1 MHREPLLFAAFGVGL
16 ALVNLTMLEKP
27 DTGAAVAKILLVDDV
42 DLFLELER
50 SYLEGEEYDLL
61 TASSGEETL
70 QRLDKVAPD
79 LLLLDYYMP
88 GINGDEVCRTIR
100 DSERWSGL
108 PILMV
113 TAAGKPEEVKKCL
126 DAGCDDY
133 ITKPVNK
140 QELREKVRRL
150 LGQVQRRTVERV
162 AVQMPIQVQQGE
174 SVQVVRAE
182 DLSTTGVYLKSSKR
196 LPENTTIAL
205 KLESA
210 AGKPLTVYGRI
221 KRTSSADEDG
231 CGVYFLYPDE
241 EAKELMDSLVLSKKA
256 EQLAREGV
264 DEQLSQRLQALEQEC
279 SRLRRAQ
286 DEALRRI
293 GELEQENLDF
303 ANQLVQV
310 EDVNNNLTNLY
321 IASSR
326 LHSTLDREETL
337 EIIKE
342 VVINFVGAER
352 FAVFLYDKDSRMLT
366 FATGEGFDGEQ
377 SLPDVP
383 LGEGVLG
390 ATAAS
395 GENYFCQGSVSEGS
409 DDILAPIVA
418 IPLMIHGQMIGLL
431 SIYRLF
437 IQKEQL
443 ESIDYQL
450 FSMLGE
456 HAATSLFSSTLYSR
470 SERKR
475 QTYQGVVD
483 LLLK

>member
-1 MHREPLLFAAFGVGL
+1 MS
-16 ALVNLTMLEKP
+16 
-27 DTGAAVAKILLVDDV
+27 KILLVDDV

-50 SYLEGEEYDLL
+50 SYLEGCDYDLV

-70 QRLDKVAPD
+70 QRLDKIAPD
-79 LLLLDYYMP
+79 VLLLDYYMP
-88 GINGDEVCRTIR
+88 GINGDEVCRLIR
-100 DSERWSGL
+100 KNPLWKKL

-113 TAAGKPEEVKKCL
+113 TAAGKPEEVQSCL

-140 QELREKVRRL
+140 QELRDKVKRL
-150 LGQVQRRTVERV
+150 LGTVQRRSAERV
-162 AVQMPIQVQQGE
+162 TVKLPIQLQEGGRLH
-174 SVQVVRAE
+174 VVTSKDISSSGMCLNA
-182 DLSTTGVYLKSSKR
+182 STPLE
-196 LPENTTIAL
+196 ENTTVEM
-205 KLESA
+205 KLEGSD
-210 AGKPLTVYGRI
+210 GKLLSLYGKI
-221 KRTSSADEDG
+221 KRSSAEEKDG
-231 CGVYFLYPDE
+231 CGVYFIYPDQ
-241 EAKELMDSLVLSKKA
+241 ASKKHLDRLIRSKKA
-256 EQLAREGV
+256 EQLQKDGV
-264 DEQLSQRLQALEQEC
+264 DRQLSNRLQTLEDEC
-279 SRLRRAQ
+279 SQLRTEQ
-286 DEALRRI
+286 DDALRRI

-342 VVINFVGAER
+342 VVINFVGAEK
-352 FAVFLYDKDSRMLT
+352 FAVFLFDKTTEQLHYE
-366 FATGEGFDGEQ
+366 TGEGFDDSE
-377 SLPDVP
+377 SFPDIP

-390 ATAAS
+390 KTAADT
-395 GENYFCQGSVSEGS
+395 ENYFYPGAISAGS
-409 DDILAPIVA
+409 DDLLAPIVA
-418 IPLMIHGQMIGLL
+418 IPLMIHGKMIGLL
-431 SIYRLF
+431 AIYRLF

-456 HAATSLFSSTLYSR
+456 HAASALFSSTLYGH

-475 QTYQGVVD
+475 QTYQGFVD

>member
-1 MHREPLLFAAFGVGL
+1 MP
-16 ALVNLTMLEKP
+16 
-27 DTGAAVAKILLVDDV
+27 KILLVDDV

-50 SYLEGEEYDLL
+50 SYLEGCDYDLL

-79 LLLLDYYMP
+79 VLLLDYYMP
-88 GINGDEVCRTIR
+88 GINGDEVCRQIR
-100 DSERWSGL
+100 QHSVWQKI

-113 TAAGKPEEVKKCL
+113 TAAGKPEEVQSCL

-140 QELREKVRRL
+140 QELREKVERL
-150 LGQVQRRTVERV
+150 LGTVQRRTAERV
-162 AVQMPIQVQQGE
+162 AVKLPIQLQEGGRLH
-174 SVQVVRAE
+174 VVTAK
-182 DLSTTGVYLKSSKR
+182 DISSSGICLQSSTALE
-196 LPENTTIAL
+196 ENTTVEM
-205 KLESA
+205 KLEGPEGAEPISLY
-210 AGKPLTVYGRI
+210 GKI
-221 KRTSSADEDG
+221 KRTGKQDEEG
-231 CGVYFLYPDE
+231 CGVYFIYPDQ
-241 EAKELMDSLVLSKKA
+241 KSKKLLDRLILNKKS
-256 EQLAREGV
+256 EQIEKSGIDKRLG
-264 DEQLSQRLQALEQEC
+264 QRLQSLENEC
-279 SRLRRAQ
+279 SRLRTEQ
-286 DEALRRI
+286 DDALRRI

-342 VVINFVGAER
+342 VVINFVGAEK
-352 FAVFLYDKDSRMLT
+352 FAVFLFDKTTDQLH
-366 FATGEGFDGEQ
+366 FETGEGFDENE
-377 SLPDVP
+377 SFVDIA
-383 LGEGVLG
+383 LGDGVIG
-390 ATAAS
+390 KTAANM
-395 GENYFCQGSVSEGS
+395 ENYFYAGSISDGS
-409 DDILAPIVA
+409 DDLLAPIVA
-418 IPLMIHGQMIGLL
+418 IPLIIHGKMIGLL
-431 SIYRLF
+431 AVYRLF

-456 HAATSLFSSTLYSR
+456 HAASALFSSTLYGH

-475 QTYQGVVD
+475 QTYQGFVD
-483 LLLK
+483 LLTK

>member
-1 MHREPLLFAAFGVGL
+1 MP
-16 ALVNLTMLEKP
+16 
-27 DTGAAVAKILLVDDV
+27 KILLVDDV

-50 SYLEGEEYDLL
+50 SYLEGCGYDLI

-70 QRLDKVAPD
+70 QRLDRIAPD

-88 GINGDEVCRTIR
+88 GINGDEVCRSIR
-100 DSERWSGL
+100 RNERWGEL

-113 TAAGKPEEVKKCL
+113 TAAGKPDEVKKCL

-133 ITKPVNK
+133 VTKPVNK
-140 QELREKVRRL
+140 NELREKVQRL
-150 LGQVQRRTVERV
+150 LGEVQRRTAERV
-162 AVQMPIQVQQGE
+162 PVAMPVQLKERGKLH
-174 SVQVVRAE
+174 VVRAE
-182 DLSTTGVYLKSSKR
+182 DLSTTGAYLKSSVA
-196 LPENTTIAL
+196 LDANATVEL
-205 KLESA
+205 KLEANQGETLSIY
-210 AGKPLTVYGRI
+210 GKI
-221 KRTSSADEDG
+221 KRTEMDEKEG
-231 CGVYFLYPDE
+231 CGVYFICPDQQSKQLLDALVLTKKKESLDGEVVDE
-241 EAKELMDSLVLSKKA
+241 ELSKRLKTLEEECA
-256 EQLAREGV
+256 HLRHEQ
-264 DEQLSQRLQALEQEC
+264 D
-279 SRLRRAQ
+279 
-286 DEALRRI
+286 DALRRI

-342 VVINFVGAER
+342 VVINFVGAEK
-352 FAVFLYDKDSRMLT
+352 FAVLLYDKKSQSLSFET
-366 FATGEGFDGEQ
+366 SEGFDVDVIF
-377 SLPDVP
+377 PDIP
-383 LGEGVLG
+383 LGEGVIG
-390 ATAAS
+390 EVAAS
-395 GENYFCQGSVSEGS
+395 SENYVREESVGEGS
-409 DDILAPIVA
+409 DDIYNPIAA
-418 IPLMIHGQMIGLL
+418 IPLMIHGQMIGVLT
-431 SIYRLF
+431 IYRLF

-443 ESIDYQL
+443 ASIDYQL

-456 HAATSLFSSTLYSR
+456 HAASALFSSTLYGR

>member
-1 MHREPLLFAAFGVGL
+1 MP
-16 ALVNLTMLEKP
+16 
-27 DTGAAVAKILLVDDV
+27 KILLVDDV

-50 SYLEGEEYDLL
+50 SYLEGCGYDLV

-79 LLLLDYYMP
+79 ILLLDFYMP
-88 GINGDEVCRTIR
+88 GMDGDEVCKLIR
-100 DSERWSGL
+100 QKPKWQQL

-113 TAAGKPEEVKKCL
+113 TAAGKPEEVQQCL
-126 DAGCDDY
+126 QAGCDDY

-140 QELREKVRRL
+140 QELREKVQRL
-150 LGQVQRRTVERV
+150 LGEVTRRTEERV
-162 AVQMPIQVQQGE
+162 PVKLP
-174 SVQVVRAE
+174 VQVREGGKLHVARAQ
-182 DLSTTGVYLKSSKR
+182 DLSTSGVYLKSSTLLR
-196 LPENTTIAL
+196 ENETIEIRF
-205 KLESA
+205 ESTE
-210 AGKPLTVYGRI
+210 GKPLVLFGKI
-221 KRTSSADEDG
+221 KRTTEKAEDG
-231 CGVYFLYPDE
+231 CGVYFIHPD
-241 EAKELMDSLVLSKKA
+241 ANSKKLLEKLVHNQKA
-256 EQLAREGV
+256 AQLQDEGV
-264 DEQLSQRLQALEQEC
+264 DAELSQRVLSLEEEC
-279 SRLRRAQ
+279 TRLRAEQ
-286 DEALRRI
+286 DEAMRRI

-342 VVINFVGAER
+342 VVINFVGAEK
-352 FAVFLYDKDSRMLT
+352 FAIFLVDKATKQLH
-366 FATGEGFDGEQ
+366 FETGEGFDTEAQ
-377 SLPDVP
+377 FPEIP

-390 ATAAS
+390 ETAAS
-395 GENYFCQGSVSEGS
+395 GENYFLEGAVSEGS
-409 DDILAPIVA
+409 DDLLSPIVA
-418 IPLMIHGQMIGLL
+418 IPLIIHEQMIGILA
-431 SIYRLF
+431 IYRLF

-456 HAATSLFSSTLYSR
+456 HAATALFSSTLYSK

-475 QTYQGVVD
+475 QTYQGFVD

>member
-1 MHREPLLFAAFGVGL
+1 MP
-16 ALVNLTMLEKP
+16 
-27 DTGAAVAKILLVDDV
+27 KILLVDDV

-50 SYLEGEEYDLL
+50 SYLEGCDYDLV
-61 TASSGEETL
+61 TASSGEEAL
-70 QRLDKVAPD
+70 QRLDKISPD
-79 LLLLDYYMP
+79 VLLLDYYMP
-88 GINGDEVCRTIR
+88 GINGDEVCRLIR
-100 DSERWSGL
+100 KSSIWGKL

-113 TAAGKPEEVKKCL
+113 TAAGKPEEVQHCL

-140 QELREKVRRL
+140 QELREKVERL
-150 LGQVQRRTVERV
+150 LGNVQRRTAERV
-162 AVQMPIQVQQGE
+162 AVKLPLQLQEGGRLHVVTAKDISSNGICLE
-174 SVQVVRAE
+174 SPTPFV
-182 DLSTTGVYLKSSKR
+182 
-196 LPENTTIAL
+196 ENTTVEM
-205 KLESA
+205 KLEGVDGAPLSLY
-210 AGKPLTVYGRI
+210 GKI
-221 KRTSSADEDG
+221 KRTSSNADDG
-231 CGVYFLYPDE
+231 CGVYFIYPDQ
-241 EAKELMDSLVLSKKA
+241 KSKKLLDRLIRSKKA
-256 EQLAREGV
+256 EQLQKEGV
-264 DEQLSQRLQALEQEC
+264 DDRLSHRLQALENEC
-279 SRLRRAQ
+279 SQLRSEQ
-286 DEALRRI
+286 DDALRRI

-342 VVINFVGAER
+342 VVINFVGAEK
-352 FAVFLYDKDSRMLT
+352 FAVFLFDKKAEQLH
-366 FATGEGFDGEQ
+366 FETGEGFDD
-377 SLPDVP
+377 SDSFSDIP

-390 ATAAS
+390 KTAADAK
-395 GENYFCQGSVSEGS
+395 NYFCQGSISEGS
-409 DDILAPIVA
+409 DDLLAPIVA
-418 IPLMIHGQMIGLL
+418 IPLMIHGKMIGLL
-431 SIYRLF
+431 AIYRLF

-456 HAATSLFSSTLYSR
+456 HAASALFSSTLYGH

-475 QTYQGVVD
+475 QTYQGFVD

>member
-1 MHREPLLFAAFGVGL
+1 MP
-16 ALVNLTMLEKP
+16 
-27 DTGAAVAKILLVDDV
+27 KILLVDDV

-50 SYLEGEEYDLL
+50 SYLEGCGYDLI

-70 QRLDKVAPD
+70 QRLDKIAPD
-79 LLLLDYYMP
+79 VLLLDYYMP
-88 GINGDEVCRTIR
+88 GINGDEVCRLIR
-100 DSERWSGL
+100 RSSKWEKL

-113 TAAGKPEEVKKCL
+113 TAAGKPEEVQSCL

-140 QELREKVRRL
+140 QELREKVERL
-150 LGQVQRRTVERV
+150 LGNVQRRTAERIEV
-162 AVQMPIQVQQGE
+162 KLPIQLQENGHLH
-174 SVQVVRAE
+174 VVTSK
-182 DLSTTGVYLKSSKR
+182 DISSSGICLKSQ
-196 LPENTTIAL
+196 LPLEENTTVEMR
-205 KLESA
+205 LEG
-210 AGKPLTVYGRI
+210 AGGEPLTLYGRI
-221 KRTSSADEDG
+221 KRKAEDDDG
-231 CGVYFLYPDE
+231 SCGVYFIYPDQ
-241 EAKELMDSLVLSKKA
+241 KSKKLLDHLIRSKKV
-256 EQLAREGV
+256 EQLKKEGV
-264 DEQLSQRLQALEQEC
+264 DERLSRRLQALEDEC
-279 SRLRRAQ
+279 SQLRTEQ
-286 DEALRRI
+286 DDALRRI

-342 VVINFVGAER
+342 VVINFVGAEK
-352 FAVFLYDKDSRMLT
+352 FAVFLFDKTTEHLQ
-366 FATGEGFDGEQ
+366 FETGEGFEDDEIFSDIKLGDGVIGQ
-377 SLPDVP
+377 
-383 LGEGVLG
+383 
-390 ATAAS
+390 AAES
-395 GENYFCQGSVSEGS
+395 SENYFYDGPISEGS

-418 IPLMIHGQMIGLL
+418 IPLLIHGQMIGILA
-431 SIYRLF
+431 IYRLF

-456 HAATSLFSSTLYSR
+456 HAASALFSSTLYGH

-475 QTYQGVVD
+475 QTYQGFVD